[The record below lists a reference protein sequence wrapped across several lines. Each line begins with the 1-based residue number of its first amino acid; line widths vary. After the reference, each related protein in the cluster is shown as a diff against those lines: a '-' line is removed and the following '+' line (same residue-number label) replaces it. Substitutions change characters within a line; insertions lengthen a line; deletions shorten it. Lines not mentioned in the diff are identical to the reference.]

1 VTGLTPSGNFPCYLV
16 PLTEFTPDPIP
27 PGPPDPS
34 IKSSDYVYDYN
45 PEEKPMTDQPS
56 QTPTP
61 EDFMAHPYEP
71 DEDDYAGADAED
83 AKPIEWG
90 PGPEVRWQPH
100 LESIALSL
108 GQLNA
113 TVEQFAAAYT
123 PPQDPTEP
131 LLAEIEGLNADL
143 DQANRKIEEVL
154 HLCKPSSS
162 KLANAIRVVLDEDH
176 DKPAPEGEGPR
187 EIAPTEPGHPASDAP
202 VEEWRAYARAVAVVD
217 QDWSQMNRPQIRTAL
232 GIEQPHE

>member
-1 VTGLTPSGNFPCYLV
+1 
-16 PLTEFTPDPIP
+16 
-27 PGPPDPS
+27 
-34 IKSSDYVYDYN
+34 
-45 PEEKPMTDQPS
+45 MTDQPS

-71 DEDDYAGADAED
+71 EEDDYAGADAED
-83 AKPIEWG
+83 AKPIER
-90 PGPEVRWQPH
+90 VMAVTWQLPAPDH

-131 LLAEIEGLNADL
+131 LQAEIEGLNAEL
-143 DQANRKIEEVL
+143 AQANRKIEEVL

-162 KLANAIRVVLDEDH
+162 KLANAIRAVLQPE
-176 DKPAPEGEGPR
+176 PAEHN
-187 EIAPTEPGHPASDAP
+187 PTTEATFGTGSAS
-202 VEEWRAYARAVAVVD
+202 
-217 QDWSQMNRPQIRTAL
+217 
-232 GIEQPHE
+232 

>member
-1 VTGLTPSGNFPCYLV
+1 
-16 PLTEFTPDPIP
+16 
-27 PGPPDPS
+27 
-34 IKSSDYVYDYN
+34 
-45 PEEKPMTDQPS
+45 MTDQPS

-71 DEDDYAGADAED
+71 EEDDYAGADAED
-83 AKPIEWG
+83 AKPIER
-90 PGPEVRWQPH
+90 VMAVTWQLPAPDH

-131 LLAEIEGLNADL
+131 LQAEIEGLNAEL
-143 DQANRKIEEVL
+143 AQANRKIEEVL